1 MEIRSCSNC
10 GLKAVARVDFD
21 LNSMYDES
29 AYFEGKSEF
38 GYDNYDTTGIEH
50 WNESLFAVLM
60 LGEDLGEHRVL
71 DVGCA
76 TGNFLD
82 QCKNFNLNTCGIE
95 LSTWARQKCVS
106 KGHHMVAGNLADLNP
121 EEKFELI
128 TSFHVL
134 EHLESPKKFLE
145 TIAARTTTGSRFF
158 ATFPN
163 VDFSLPNWSGF
174 DSSYE
179 HISYFEPEFV
189 AREFP
194 EIFNGQFLCI
204 PGQGQIYVFAGRFS
218 RSIEDTLELCR
229 ELTLKEELELMDIEL
244 TSRAKGLTGYGLLF
258 MITFIARNHSAT
270 RASTV
275 LDRLVRHLPKEIGES
290 WLNLCKSLIHLQN
303 GNVYGAASWISSIG
317 AGETALDNL
326 CEAIR
331 GRLKMIEPTAD
342 YPKISV
348 VLCCG
353 PSAVPKEQFF
363 HSIGSQTY
371 PNIELLHVGDK
382 VSCRCEMPTLYK
394 ELAKYLKRSKKQNL
408 KSVLAEAEGDIILWT
423 DGSYILSPYCLFSL
437 YHILC
442 ENPDKVVVPETSRS
456 ETAAPD
462 HYPGK
467 RTIEKFLGIR
477 FRTLPPLLFF
487 HKKTNS
493 ILNSKEISADSIGS
507 PTSLKSFLMKGC
519 GAKISEDRLD
529 WRT

>member
-10 GLKAVARVDFD
+10 GSKAVARVNFD
-21 LNSMYDES
+21 LNSIYDES

-38 GYDNYDTTGIEH
+38 GYDNYDTTGMEH
-50 WNESLFAVLM
+50 WTESLFAVLM

-82 QCKNFNLNTCGIE
+82 QCKSFNLNTCGIE
-95 LSTWARQKCVS
+95 LSNWARQKCVS
-106 KGHHMVAGNLADLNP
+106 KGHNMVAGDLADLSP
-121 EEKFELI
+121 EEKFEVI
-128 TSFHVL
+128 TTFHVL

-145 TIAARTTTGSRFF
+145 TISARTTTGSRFF

-179 HISYFEPEFV
+179 HISYFEPDFV

-204 PGQGQIYVFAGRFS
+204 PGHGQIYCFAGRFS
-218 RSIEDTLELCR
+218 GSIEDTLELCK
-229 ELTLKEELELMDIEL
+229 ELTLKEELELLDNDL
-244 TSRAKGLTGYGLLF
+244 ASRAEKLTKYGLLF

-275 LDRLVRHLPKEIGES
+275 MDRLESHLSEKMGEN
-290 WLNLCKSLIHLQN
+290 WLNLCKALIHLQN
-303 GNVYGAASWISSIG
+303 GNVYGAASGISRIG
-317 AGETALDNL
+317 AEETALDNL

-353 PSAVPKEQFF
+353 PSTVPKEQFF
-363 HSIGSQTY
+363 HSIGTQTY
-371 PNIELLHVGDK
+371 PNIEILHVGDRD
-382 VSCRCEMPTLYK
+382 SCRCEMPTLYK
-394 ELAKYLKRSKKQNL
+394 ELAKHLKRSEKQNL
-408 KSVLAEAEGDIILWT
+408 KSVLSEAEGEIILWT
-423 DGSYILSPYCLFSL
+423 DGSYVLSPYCLFSL
-437 YHILC
+437 YHSLC
-442 ENPDKVVVPETSRS
+442 ENPDKVVVPETSRN
-456 ETAAPD
+456 ETAVPD

-467 RTIEKFLGIR
+467 RTIEKFLGTR
-477 FRTLPPLLFF
+477 FRTIPPLLFF
-487 HKKTNS
+487 HKKSNP
-493 ILNSKEISADSIGS
+493 ILNQKEISTGSIS
-507 PTSLKSFLMKGC
+507 SATSLKSLLKGPC
-519 GAKISEDRLD
+519 VKISKDRLA